1 VDLAPRQPVPV
12 FPLPDLVLFP
22 CAVVKLH
29 VFELRYRAM
38 VRDAL
43 SADRLIALAL
53 LLPGWERDY
62 HGSPE
67 YHPIGCLARLDVV
80 DWRPDDCYDL
90 WVTGL
95 SRVRFER
102 PSREYPYRAARVSL
116 VRQEPL
122 DDDDPL
128 VQMERRTLEDA
139 YRRLPEARWISL
151 DPRGTLHDAEKR
163 SSFEGYVNAVCLGL
177 PLTPREKLELLELDS
192 VLERSRRA
200 RERIEAALR
209 RPQVKREGDQN

>member
-67 YHPIGCLARLDVV
+67 YHPIGCLARK
-80 DWRPDDCYDL
+80 PD
-90 WVTGL
+90 
-95 SRVRFER
+95 RIPHRFR
-102 PSREYPYRAARVSL
+102 
-116 VRQEPL
+116 
-122 DDDDPL
+122 
-128 VQMERRTLEDA
+128 
-139 YRRLPEARWISL
+139 
-151 DPRGTLHDAEKR
+151 
-163 SSFEGYVNAVCLGL
+163 
-177 PLTPREKLELLELDS
+177 KLL
-192 VLERSRRA
+192 RRA
-200 RERIEAALR
+200 VAIYA
-209 RPQVKREGDQN
+209 

>member
-1 VDLAPRQPVPV
+1 VDLAPKQPVPV
-12 FPLPDLVLFP
+12 FPLPDMVLFP

-53 LLPGWERDY
+53 LQPGWEHDY

-67 YHPIGCLARLDVV
+67 YHPIGCLGRLDVV

-95 SRVRFER
+95 SRVRFQR
-102 PSREYPYRAARVSL
+102 PTREYPYRAARVTL

-122 DDDDPL
+122 DDEDPL
-128 VQMERRTLEDA
+128 IQMERRTLEEA
-139 YRRLPEARWISL
+139 FRRLPGARSIDWSG
-151 DPRGTLHDAEKR
+151 PPGTLPDA
-163 SSFEGYVNAVCLGL
+163 SLSFEAFVNTLCAQL

-192 VLERSRRA
+192 VLERSRRT

-209 RPQVKREGDQN
+209 RPQVEREGDRN